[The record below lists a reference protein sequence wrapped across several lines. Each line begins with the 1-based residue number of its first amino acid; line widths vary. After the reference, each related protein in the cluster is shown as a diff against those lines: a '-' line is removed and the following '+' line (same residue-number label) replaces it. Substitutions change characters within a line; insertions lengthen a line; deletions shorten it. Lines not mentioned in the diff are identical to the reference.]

1 MQCER
6 IVAVG
11 CSNTGGAEL
20 LDHELPD
27 EYKPHGKWAQA
38 WTEKLKTDRNM
49 QIIHAANRARERK
62 MAWPAQL
69 ARIMNLPFV
78 SHADMGQSI
87 PHSIWILQRMVSEGK
102 IRDAD
107 IILIGCATEVRL
119 LELLDG
125 TEKVHSFGLDQ
136 KPTWWEYFTRTQT
149 VWNYINNLKVIR
161 DLRTQ
166 LHGRVF
172 CVHTRN
178 PVVIPPINRTNR
190 SQEIRHAW
198 LRPELE
204 AMYRDH
210 MWLHDTSHDLYAFLR
225 GQELPGGHANLETHI
240 AFAEYLQPKLT
251 KKINQL

>member
-27 EYKPHGKWAQA
+27 QYKPYGQWNQR
-38 WTEKLKTDRNM
+38 WSEKLKVDRNM
-49 QIIHAANRARERK
+49 QIITSANRARERK
-62 MAWPAQL
+62 MSWPAQL
-69 ARIMNLPFV
+69 AQLLDKPCVN
-78 SHADMGQSI
+78 HADMGQSI
-87 PHSIWILQRMVSEGK
+87 PHSIWILHRMVSEGK
-102 IRDAD
+102 IRDSD
-107 IILIGCATEVRL
+107 ILLIGCATEVRL
-119 LELLDG
+119 MELLDR
-125 TEKVHSFGLDQ
+125 TESVLSYGLDQ

-161 DLRTQ
+161 DLHTQ
-166 LHGRVF
+166 LKGRVF

-178 PVVIPPINRTNR
+178 PVVIPPINRANR

-198 LRPELE
+198 LRTELA
-204 AMYRDH
+204 AMYGDH
-210 MWLHDTSHDLYAFLR
+210 IWLHDTSHDLYSFLV
-225 GQELPGGHANLETHI
+225 GEQLPGGHANLETHK

>member
-27 EYKPHGKWAQA
+27 QYKPYGQWNQA
-38 WTEKLKTDRNM
+38 WSEKLKVDRNM
-49 QIIHAANRARERK
+49 QIITSANRARERK
-62 MAWPAQL
+62 MSWPAQL
-69 ARIMNLPFV
+69 AQLLDKPCVN
-78 SHADMGQSI
+78 HADMGQSI
-87 PHSIWILQRMVSEGK
+87 PHSIWILHRMVSEGK

-119 LELLDG
+119 MELLDG
-125 TEKVHSFGLDQ
+125 TESVLSFGLDQ

-161 DLRTQ
+161 DLHTQ
-166 LHGRVF
+166 LKGRVF

-178 PVVIPPINRTNR
+178 PVIIPPINRANR

-198 LRPELE
+198 LRTELD
-204 AMYRDH
+204 AMYRDN
-210 MWLHDTSHDLYAFLR
+210 MWLHDTSHDLYSFLV
-225 GQELPGGHANLETHI
+225 GEQLPGGHANLETHK